1 MLWELII
8 GLLPFKSMTAVQ
20 AAFTVVDQGVHP
32 PIPADCPLALA
43 HIMSRCCD
51 ANSDVQP
58 GFMLMVKMLEQAC
71 EEIMT
76 TVQHARFWDVDV
88 WQCLT

>member
-1 MLWELII
+1 VGAYYWVITFEEHDGSAGSIHC
-8 GLLPFKSMTAVQ
+8 GESR
-20 AAFTVVDQGVHP
+20 VHP
-32 PIPADCPLALA
+32 PIPADCTPALA
-43 HIMSRCCD
+43 HIMSCCWD

-58 GFMLMVKMLEQAC
+58 GFLLVVKMLEQAC